1 MNRLAR
7 GWLLTKQSWA
17 IVRGDRT
24 LLVFPI
30 VAGVSGLC
38 VAAVF
43 VGGGV
48 GLRAATGSE
57 PLMIVAFVIGAYLLT
72 LVATFCNV
80 ALTACASRALD
91 GEDTT
96 VSEGFAA
103 ARKRLGVIVEWS
115 GVQFVVSGLMMVLE
129 AVLREGA
136 GQIVAVLV
144 RGLANLAW
152 AVASFFV
159 IPVIALEGLGPVE
172 ALKRSFSI
180 IKQRWGEGVTGAAA
194 IGGLVFLFVLLPA
207 AALIAVGVAVV
218 SKTAVVGGL
227 LIAVGVVVAIVGV
240 VIQSAV
246 ATTFK
251 VALYR
256 FATEDRVLGGFERE
270 PLETAFRPR
279 RRRGGG
285 LARTN

>member
-72 LVATFCNV
+72 LLATFCNV

-103 ARKRLGVIVEWS
+103 ARERFGVIVEWS

-136 GQIVAVLV
+136 GQILAVLV

-227 LIAVGVVVAIVGV
+227 LIAVGVVVVIVGV
-240 VIQSAV
+240 VVQSAV

-270 PLETAFRPR
+270 PLEKAFRPR
-279 RRRGGG
+279 RRRGG

>member
-1 MNRLAR
+1 MNRLQR
-7 GWLLTKQSWA
+7 GWLLTKESWA
-17 IVRGDRT
+17 IVRRDRT

-30 VAGVSGLC
+30 VAGTSGLC

-57 PLMIVAFVIGAYLLT
+57 PLMIVAFVVGAYLLT

-80 ALTACASRALD
+80 ALTTCASRALD

-96 VSEGFAA
+96 VAEGFAA
-103 ARKRLGVIVEWS
+103 ARQRFGVIVEWS
-115 GVQFVVSGLMMVLE
+115 GVQFVVSALMMVLE

-136 GQIVAVLV
+136 GQIIAVLV

-159 IPVIALEGLGPVE
+159 IPVIALEGLGPME

-180 IKQRWGEGVTGAAA
+180 IKQRWGEGVTGSAA

-207 AALIAVGVAVV
+207 AAVIAAGVAVA
-218 SKTAVVGGL
+218 SKTAALGGL
-227 LIAVGVVVAIVGV
+227 LIAIGVVVAVVGIVV
-240 VIQSAV
+240 QSAV

-256 FATEDRVLGGFERE
+256 FATEDKVLGGFERE
-270 PLETAFRPR
+270 PLEKAFRPR
-279 RRRGGG
+279 RRRGGR
-285 LARTN
+285 LARTT

>member
-103 ARKRLGVIVEWS
+103 ARERFGVIVEWS

-159 IPVIALEGLGPVE
+159 IPVIALEGLGPVQ

-207 AALIAVGVAVV
+207 AAVIAVGVAAV

-227 LIAVGVVVAIVGV
+227 LIAIGVVAAIVGIV
-240 VIQSAV
+240 VQSAV

-270 PLETAFRPR
+270 PLEKAFRPR

-285 LARTN
+285 LARTS